1 MMDQNYMIKERNQTK
16 IMRRLL
22 ISFHEIVIQQ
32 NKFKVIANQ
41 KIIKCQIGEGTFC
54 SNRS

>member
-1 MMDQNYMIKERNQTK
+1 MIKERNQTK